1 MNGSDWTHA
10 IAAVID
16 SKGVVRGTAFFVGP
30 DVALTCDHVLAAAGD
45 GPISLRPVGS
55 TDPEKVIGD
64 DRDAELDLALV
75 RVPSR
80 AERTRLTLSLDRMG
94 PGSRVYSRGFPRDH
108 DSLKYPDGFPM
119 DPARISGETILIW
132 RGQPVEMLVLVDA
145 DVQKGLSGAP
155 AIDMEFRRWHPPLFR
170 G

>member
-75 RVPSR
+75 RVP
-80 AERTRLTLSLDRMG
+80 
-94 PGSRVYSRGFPRDH
+94 
-108 DSLKYPDGFPM
+108 
-119 DPARISGETILIW
+119 
-132 RGQPVEMLVLVDA
+132 
-145 DVQKGLSGAP
+145 
-155 AIDMEFRRWHPPLFR
+155 
-170 G
+170 